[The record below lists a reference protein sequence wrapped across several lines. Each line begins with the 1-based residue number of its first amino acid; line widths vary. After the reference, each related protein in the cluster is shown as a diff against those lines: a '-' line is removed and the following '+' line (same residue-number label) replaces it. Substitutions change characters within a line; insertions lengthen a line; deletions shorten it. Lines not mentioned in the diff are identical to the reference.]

1 MTCGESN
8 KADQQ
13 PSNKRS
19 SSSPNMDQ
27 RSPLEAKRAK
37 IEVTLASS
45 EASQLGQIE
54 SEFQILKSLIPD
66 IANRQQINELEI
78 IDACVNYIATLQTQL
93 NVVSTEDEEVQDL

>member
-13 PSNKRS
+13 SSNKRS

-27 RSPLEAKRAK
+27 RRPLEAKKAK

-45 EASQLGQIE
+45 EANQLGQIE

-66 IANRQQINELEI
+66 IANRRQINEV
-78 IDACVNYIATLQTQL
+78 C
-93 NVVSTEDEEVQDL
+93 